1 MPELFLEFFSEEM
14 PANLQKNARKNLLNL
29 FKENFE
35 KNNITYK
42 ENLSFSTPNRLVLYF
57 NGIPKEINQ
66 KAFEI
71 KGPKIEAPKEA
82 LEGFIKSNNLLKKDI
97 KIKEN
102 DKGKFYFGNVKSK
115 KINVSKQFSV
125 IIPELISKLSWKKS
139 MRWSD
144 FNLSW
149 GRPLKSILC
158 LFNNK
163 IVNFKYFHLESSNKT
178 FVNSKMEEANKA
190 FLAASD
196 RETAMKVQLTF

>member
-115 KINVSKQFSV
+115 K
-125 IIPELISKLSWKKS
+125 
-139 MRWSD
+139 
-144 FNLSW
+144 
-149 GRPLKSILC
+149 
-158 LFNNK
+158 
-163 IVNFKYFHLESSNKT
+163 
-178 FVNSKMEEANKA
+178 
-190 FLAASD
+190 
-196 RETAMKVQLTF
+196 